1 MSSVQRFKDK
11 SVEYKTYVSQVPKK
25 KRSNYHPVTP
35 RDDTN
40 PSVVKKWI
48 DSVKQWYR
56 QQEKN
61 KKYLCDICGSK
72 KVTVFLDDGSILC
85 SENKCRRKKNEK
97 IKKVFF

>member
-25 KRSNYHPVTP
+25 KRNNNHHPVTP

-40 PSVVKKWI
+40 PSVVKKWM

-56 QQEKN
+56 QQEK
-61 KKYLCDICGSK
+61 KKKQRYLCDICGSK
-72 KVTVFLDDGSILC
+72 NVTVFLDDGSILC
-85 SENKCRRKKNEK
+85 SENKCRRRKSSKKK
-97 IKKVFF
+97 F